1 MRKNLKQYFF
11 IYVYVYVCVSLYV
24 YKHVCAGTHGGQKET
39 LDPLQLQLQVTGSH
53 LIKVL
58 GIELRSS
65 ARVAST

>member
-39 LDPLQLQLQVTGSH
+39 LDPLQLQLQAVINS
-53 LIKVL
+53 LVWVL
-58 GIELRSS
+58 GTELGHP
-65 ARVAST
+65 